1 MVFIVDLK
9 VLTGEDKTDMHN
21 LANATHPTWAPLWQ
35 KTLWSLF
42 LVVWCGMLGATA
54 AWAVTDFVVLG
65 HEGIWVRQ
73 GSTVVSGDV
82 GANVASVGPFL
93 AGDQEVTIGKNVVVQ
108 DPTSR
113 VLGDTEIILP
123 CQVEVGDDVKINSI
137 FPEARNSFHGLPTL
151 RLSNVLDETL
161 QLAVWPWL

>member
-1 MVFIVDLK
+1 
-9 VLTGEDKTDMHN
+9 MHN
-21 LANATHPTWAPLWQ
+21 LANATHPTWAPFWQ

-42 LVVWCGMLGATA
+42 LVVWCGILGATA
-54 AWAVTDFVVLG
+54 AWAATDFVVLG

-113 VLGDTEIILP
+113 VLGDTMRLKSGSQVQDAFLSVVIIVSCYNVSP
-123 CQVEVGDDVKINSI
+123 VGRNRGSS
-137 FPEARNSFHGLPTL
+137 FP
-151 RLSNVLDETL
+151 
-161 QLAVWPWL
+161 